1 MKKQIV
7 IQAGGKGKRL
17 RPHTYVLPK
26 PLMPLGDSTLL
37 ETNIKWLCRNGITNQ
52 IITLGYLG
60 HLIQAIV
67 GEGNQ
72 YGAQVD
78 YYLEKEP
85 LGTAGSLVHLV
96 DEVEENFILM
106 NGDLVVNLDLEEF
119 EQTHIDNNY
128 DITIG
133 AYTSSQKIDY
143 GVLDLNEEDLLKS
156 FDEKPEL
163 TTLVAMGVYFMKKE
177 VIASIP
183 SGAPYGMD
191 NLINKIIKEGGRVGI
206 FHHEGI
212 WLDIGRLQEL
222 SNIQEEYSKIESVL
236 LGI

>member
-37 ETNIKWLCRNGITNQ
+37 ETNIKWLCKNGVVNQ
-52 IITLGYLG
+52 TITLGYLG
-60 HLIQAIV
+60 HLIQAILDD
-67 GEGNQ
+67 GSQ
-72 YGAQVD
+72 YGAAID
-78 YYLEKEP
+78 FYTEKQP
-85 LGTAGSLVHLV
+85 LGTAGSLVHLI
-96 DEVEENFILM
+96 DNLEDNFILM
-106 NGDLVVNLDLEEF
+106 NGDLVVDLNIEKFRE
-119 EQTHIDNNY
+119 THNKNNY

-133 AYTSSQKIDY
+133 AFTNTNKIDY
-143 GVLDLNEEDLLKS
+143 GVLDLDDAGLLKS

-163 TTLVAMGVYFMKKE
+163 NNLVAMGVYFMKKE
-177 VIASIP
+177 VIDIIP
-183 SGAPYGMD
+183 AGTPYGMD
-191 NLINKIIKEGGRVGI
+191 NLINKIIKEGGKVGI
-206 FHHEGI
+206 YHHQGI

-222 SNIQEEYSKIESVL
+222 SNIQEEYTKIESIL